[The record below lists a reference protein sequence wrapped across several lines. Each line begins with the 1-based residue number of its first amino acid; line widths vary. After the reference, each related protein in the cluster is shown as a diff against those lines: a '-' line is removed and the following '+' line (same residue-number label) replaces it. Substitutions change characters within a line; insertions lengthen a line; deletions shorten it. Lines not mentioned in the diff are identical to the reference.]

1 MTVNN
6 IDKDTEDQVE
16 KNKIEEDKQEEHE
29 GNGFITFIAL
39 AALFFFPF
47 ILLCA
52 WLFPEYLP
60 FFGLNVK
67 MCYMIVLQFLND
79 ITDKFGMIMTPI
91 IGLLII
97 EPHLSASI
105 VIVGVC
111 MIMMTMAH

>member
-29 GNGFITFIAL
+29 GNGFITFLAL

-67 MCYMIVLQFLND
+67 MCYMIVLQLISLIFMLFVLQKPQLDFKWQITCIVFAFILVGESYFLL
-79 ITDKFGMIMTPI
+79 F
-91 IGLLII
+91 
-97 EPHLSASI
+97 S
-105 VIVGVC
+105 
-111 MIMMTMAH
+111 